1 MASLG
6 FLGPKGTFSDLAAH
20 HWVAANTDYTPTE
33 SPSFFSLFEG
43 LGQQFD
49 AIIVP
54 IENSI
59 EGSVNAT
66 IDLLIGHDDYHIIDE
81 VVVPVHHS
89 LMATGA
95 VSLDT
100 IHTVTSHPQP
110 LAQCQRY
117 LETHLSHAQKLA
129 TQSTAKA
136 ARQLTDGSAVIG
148 HAQLAEMYQLT
159 VLASEIQDH
168 ASNVTRFVIVGSTAT
183 QPTGADKTSIVISA
197 AHDQPGS
204 LVQLLHVFADESINL
219 TKIESRPTKESLGH
233 YVFLIDFDGH
243 QDDAK
248 IRPVLS
254 RVRQLA
260 SSFRWLGSY
269 PKHVEP

>member
-20 HWVAANTDYTPTE
+20 HWVAANTDYTPTA

-43 LGQQFD
+43 LGQQLD

-136 ARQLTDGSAVIG
+136 ASQLTDGSAVIG

-159 VLASEIQDH
+159 VLASEIQGH

-197 AHDQPGS
+197 VQDQPGS